1 MLMIL
6 IESEALTAAQQ
17 LLSLSRSSHDNPE
30 SVKTYLEIFF
40 PKSSGF
46 NSPSLSFYKD
56 NLEGYYNF
64 IVTQKN
70 PLFLPN
76 WVSEIIQIF
85 GNQHINTTNLRTL
98 QEWAFGF
105 LNKFRILC
113 EIRAAMWWWLM
124 FNPYQEPFNTLRV
137 LTEWY
142 LTAFTGTFPIIL
154 GIDIGPSISISL
166 LGIILDGLNRLVFTM
181 PYLPSEGEKFNITNL
196 STLDNPALVN
206 LIDKL
211 GVEEVRIFRYLPSL
225 WYKYPIPDN
234 LREYWYNKKPE
245 ILQYFLKNYGN
256 LGIDFLP
263 DRILQTEYENQINH
277 EIITTNINNFTN
289 IPTHFICHANEL
301 LNNNVLI
308 NKIFKLSQM
317 YEITLNN

>member
-1 MLMIL
+1 MTL
-6 IESEALTAAQQ
+6 IENDVLKVSHQI
-17 LLSLSRSSHDNPE
+17 LSLNDNAE
-30 SVKTYLEIFF
+30 SVKNYFEIFF
-40 PKSSGF
+40 PKGLKF
-46 NSPSLSFYKD
+46 INPSFYFYKD

-64 IVTQKN
+64 IITQKN

-76 WVSEIIQIF
+76 WISEIIQIF

-98 QEWAFGF
+98 QEWTFGF

-113 EIRAAMWWWLM
+113 ELRAALWWWLM

-166 LGIILDGLNRLVFTM
+166 LGFVLDGLNRLVFTM

-234 LREYWYNKKPE
+234 LREYWYTKKPE
-245 ILQYFLKNYGN
+245 ILQYFLNNYGS

-263 DRILQTEYENQINH
+263 DRILQAQYENQINH
-277 EIITTNINNFTN
+277 EIITTTINNFIN
-289 IPTHFICHANEL
+289 IPTYLICSVNEI
-301 LNNNVLI
+301 LNNNIVL
-308 NKIFKLSQM
+308 NKISKLWQI
-317 YEITLNN
+317 YEIIFNNSL

>member
-1 MLMIL
+1 MTL
-6 IESEALTAAQQ
+6 IESDVLMVSHQI
-17 LLSLSRSSHDNPE
+17 LSLNDNPE
-30 SVKTYLEIFF
+30 SIKNYFEIFF
-40 PKSSGF
+40 PKGLHFSNSSVY
-46 NSPSLSFYKD
+46 FYKD

-64 IVTQKN
+64 IITQKN

-76 WVSEIIQIF
+76 WISEIIQIF

-98 QEWAFGF
+98 QEWSFGF

-113 EIRAAMWWWLM
+113 ELRAALWWWLM

-166 LGIILDGLNRLVFTM
+166 LGFVLDGLNRLVFTM
-181 PYLPSEGEKFNITNL
+181 PYLPSEGEKFTITNL

-234 LREYWYNKKPE
+234 LREYWYTKKPE
-245 ILQYFLKNYGN
+245 ILQYFLNNYGS

-263 DRILQTEYENQINH
+263 DRILQAQYENQINH
-277 EIITTNINNFTN
+277 EIITTTINNFTN
-289 IPTHFICHANEL
+289 IPTYLICSVNEI
-301 LNNNVLI
+301 LNNNIVL
-308 NKIFKLSQM
+308 NKISNLGQI
-317 YEITLNN
+317 YEIIFNN